1 MKWVSAISGKSHWK
15 EAVRHCVQQAQERG
29 PLKPDLCLLFVT
41 PHFAEQYGD
50 ILDEVTKELSPK
62 RLLGCSAGGV
72 IAGGLE
78 AENQSAI
85 GLMAGVLPG
94 VEIVPFSLEADELPD
109 MDAPPKAWAE
119 AVGVADRTSRTQ
131 FVLLADPFS
140 FNPEEMTR
148 GLDYAFPGA
157 VTLGGLASGAT
168 RPLQNALFIDRQ
180 LKRSGAVGLALRGNI
195 VMDPIVAQGCRPIGP
210 QFKITGCDQNL
221 LLTLDGRTSVEA
233 LEELVDS
240 LDERDQELARH
251 SLFLGILNNPLK
263 SGASKRDYLIRNL
276 VGMDVRRGI
285 LAIGAMLRPGQTV
298 QFHLRDRD
306 ASAEDLGEV
315 LQRYADSTPKP
326 APAGVLLFSCVGR
339 GQHLYGVPNHDS
351 QVFLKTVGALP
362 IGGFFCNGEI
372 GPVEGATY
380 LHGYT
385 SCFGV
390 LRPAD

>member
-1 MKWVSAISGKSHWK
+1 MKWASAISGKSRWQ
-15 EAVRHCVQQAQERG
+15 EAVNHCVHQARERG
-29 PLKPDLCLLFVT
+29 PERPDLSLLFVT
-41 PHFAEQYGD
+41 PHFSEQYAE
-50 ILDEVTKELSPK
+50 ILEQIQKELAP
-62 RLLGCSAGGV
+62 RHLIGCSAGGV

-78 AENQSAI
+78 AEDQSAI
-85 GLMAGVLPG
+85 GLMTGSLPG
-94 VEIVPFSLEADELPD
+94 VEITAFSLEADRLPD

-119 AVGVADRTSRTQ
+119 LIGIADRGGRPQ
-131 FVLLADPFS
+131 FILLADPFS

-148 GLDYAFPGA
+148 GIDYAFPGA
-157 VTLGGLASGAT
+157 CTLGGLASGAT
-168 RPLQNALFIDRQ
+168 RPLQNALFLDRQ
-180 LKRSGAVGLALRGNI
+180 CHRSGAVGLALRGNI
-195 VMDPIVAQGCRPIGP
+195 VMDPIVAQGCRPIGK
-210 QFKITGCDQNL
+210 QFKITGCEQNL
-221 LLTLDGRTSVEA
+221 LLTLDGKTAVEA

-240 LDERDQELARH
+240 LSERDQELARH

-263 SGASKRDYLIRNL
+263 IDASKRDYLVRNL

-285 LAIGAMLRPGQTV
+285 LAIGAMLRPGQSV

-315 LQRYADSTPKP
+315 LRRYASSIPKP
-326 APAGVLLFSCVGR
+326 PPAGVLLFSCVGR

-351 QVFLKTVGALP
+351 QVFQRTVGTLP

-390 LRPAD
+390 LRPAS